1 MTSHKS
7 DVFLG
12 LGSNIGD
19 RSLNLKLAREAVEL
33 SIGRIIQASAV
44 YLTAPWGM
52 SEQPPFYNQVIRV
65 KTSMEPENLL
75 SRIQEIEK
83 KMGRERIVK
92 WDKRIIDIDI
102 LFYDRLV
109 YQSDRLQIPHPW
121 LERRNFVLVPLAEIA
136 PEWVHPVLHKPIRE
150 LLEISP
156 DTLEV
161 KPLEL

>member
-1 MTSHKS
+1 MTSHRF

-12 LGSNIGD
+12 LGANIGD
-19 RSLNLKLAREAVEL
+19 RGLHLQLAREAIESSL
-33 SIGRIIQASAV
+33 GRIILASAV
-44 YLTAPWGM
+44 YLTAPWGL
-52 SEQPPFYNQVIRV
+52 SEQPPFYNQVIHI
-65 KTSMEPENLL
+65 KTEIEPETLL
-75 SRIQEIEK
+75 FRIQEIEK

-109 YQSDRLQIPHPW
+109 YHSERLQIPHPW

-136 PEWVHPVLHKPIRE
+136 PEWVHPVLLKPIRE
-150 LLEISP
+150 LLEIST